1 MRWPVISIPALSAL
15 LLLPVWSG
23 VTVAAHSYG
32 GMDLCT
38 TYPEKM
44 PPGIIEASQLLNPSS
59 TGVVLMQKY
68 CEQCHYLPGP
78 GRHTASEWPVLLKQ
92 MNLLM
97 DVSNRF
103 GNLMGKIETPTESE
117 REIIRDYLVSNALQ
131 PLEPIPEAIK
141 GDAYERHC
149 GSCHA
154 LPDPKQHTPA
164 EWPQVIQRM
173 LRSMPVMKYSP
184 PDGAELK
191 AIEDYLINGISI
203 HQPAIESTGA
213 TPAESK
219 PSKSVAEANSQTDS
233 ITGSG
238 SGGQIMALG
247 PFVLLVL
254 IGMWRWFFNSKRKE
268 Q

>member
-1 MRWPVISIPALSAL
+1 MRWLVLSVL
-15 LLLPVWSG
+15 VLLPVYSG
-23 VTVAAHSYG
+23 MAVAAHSYG

-44 PPGIIEASQLLNPSS
+44 PPGVIVANQLPDPLS
-59 TGVVLMQKY
+59 TGVALMQQY

-78 GRHTASEWPVLLKQ
+78 GRHTAAEWPKLLKQ

-103 GNLMGKIETPTESE
+103 GNLMGKIVTPTESE
-117 REIIRDYLVSNALQ
+117 REIIRDYLISNALQ

-141 GDAYERHC
+141 GHAYERHC
-149 GSCHA
+149 GNCHA
-154 LPDPKQHTPA
+154 LPDPKQHTPE

-184 PDGAELK
+184 PDEVELK
-191 AIEDYLINGISI
+191 AIEDYLLTGIAGRHPS
-203 HQPAIESTGA
+203 IESA
-213 TPAESK
+213 EPISAPAESE
-219 PSKSVAEANSQTDS
+219 PSKSAERDGSLIDS
-233 ITGSG
+233 S
-238 SGGQIMALG
+238 SVLALG
-247 PFVLLVL
+247 PFILLVL
-254 IGMWRWFFNSKRKE
+254 IGMWRWFFNRTRKE

>member
-1 MRWPVISIPALSAL
+1 MRWPALSVL

-44 PPGIIEASQLLNPSS
+44 PPGVIVASELPNPSS
-59 TGVVLMQKY
+59 TGVALMQKY

-78 GRHTASEWPVLLKQ
+78 GRHTADEWPGLLKQ

-103 GNLMGKIETPTESE
+103 GNLMGRVVTPTESE
-117 REIIRDYLVSNALQ
+117 REIIRDYLLNNALI
-131 PLEPIPEAIK
+131 PLEPVPEAIK
-141 GDAYERHC
+141 GHAYERHC
-149 GSCHA
+149 GNCHA
-154 LPDPKQHTPA
+154 LPDPEQHTPE
-164 EWPQVIQRM
+164 EWSQVVQRM
-173 LRSMPVMKYSP
+173 LRSMTVMKYSP
-184 PDGAELK
+184 PDEVELK
-191 AIEDYLINGISI
+191 AIEDYLLKGVVRS
-203 HQPAIESTGA
+203 HPSTESVGLAPIESE
-213 TPAESK
+213 PSES
-219 PSKSVAEANSQTDS
+219 SEEGSSM
-233 ITGSG
+233 IGSG

-247 PFVLLVL
+247 PFALLVF
-254 IGMWRWFFNSKRKE
+254 IGLWRWFFNRTKRGE